1 MSSPPSSNNSV
12 SSFAQAG
19 SDHQPDPLPVAN
31 VTPPGKEVPA
41 DGQNNN
47 TNTTC
52 YASTYHSPTNTPEK
66 QPLETEEDIQ
76 MATSRLP
83 PRRRRKP
90 VHSFSAGNSTYT
102 LEEERLIQQ
111 AIENSKMTQLTHG
124 GRDLHI
130 PLGPTFYPTVEEFEG
145 NPLTYISKIKPIAEK
160 YGVCKIV
167 PPAGWNPP
175 FSIDMEKNDQKFS
188 TKEQLLHRIQ
198 EGISFGDGE
207 EYCIKEYIEMAM
219 HHTRSWIEEHV
230 KDEKTGEPLQTVTP
244 EFLERCYW
252 DLVEISHEKYTVE
265 YGNDVDSDA
274 FGSGFPLSDRGRS
287 LTKNPVRASAQVP
300 AAAPEPE
307 IITIDSD
314 EDEEGIKVTHPS
326 GSNASGPSFEDLPE
340 PKFGTEEFYKE
351 SYWNLNNIP
360 NAPES
365 ILQHI
370 KVGINGINVP
380 WMYFGNLFSSFCWHN
395 EDNYLYSIN
404 YHHWGAPKMWYGVP
418 GTKKDASGLEQVF
431 KSQLSLKMRD
441 VPDLLHHITTMFS
454 PRLLQTADVPV
465 YKLVQH
471 PGEFVVTFPRA
482 FHGGFSLGPNAG
494 EAVNFA
500 SPDWIAHGADA
511 NERYRSFARPA
522 VFSHDR
528 LTFTMA
534 NNLKGQNTYHS
545 CKLLLAE
552 LKRVINEEISSR
564 KKLLDSGV
572 RDISKY
578 IDLPQNRLDQL
589 DEESAD
595 YDDKRLCHSCKHI
608 CFFSCIACECSKSKV
623 SCLRHSHY
631 MCRCPIEKKYMMIW
645 SDEKEMND
653 VYEEVR
659 QCAERL
665 KLKEKILD
673 ESNPS
678 PEDEVNNAAVSDDEN
693 ENTIAPGAMEDE
705 QRHSNYVIDLSKTSR
720 LSILPK
726 KGDLLLD
733 FISGT
738 EDRKRPAKYPVN
750 ETQPGKRFKSNGS
763 GGKDDETK
771 ADITEGS
778 KNDSS
783 E

>member
-1 MSSPPSSNNSV
+1 
-12 SSFAQAG
+12 
-19 SDHQPDPLPVAN
+19 
-31 VTPPGKEVPA
+31 
-41 DGQNNN
+41 
-47 TNTTC
+47 
-52 YASTYHSPTNTPEK
+52 
-66 QPLETEEDIQ
+66 
-76 MATSRLP
+76 
-83 PRRRRKP
+83 
-90 VHSFSAGNSTYT
+90 
-102 LEEERLIQQ
+102 
-111 AIENSKMTQLTHG
+111 
-124 GRDLHI
+124 
-130 PLGPTFYPTVEEFEG
+130 
-145 NPLTYISKIKPIAEK
+145 
-160 YGVCKIV
+160 
-167 PPAGWNPP
+167 
-175 FSIDMEKNDQKFS
+175 
-188 TKEQLLHRIQ
+188 
-198 EGISFGDGE
+198 
-207 EYCIKEYIEMAM
+207 MAM
-219 HHTRSWIEEHV
+219 DHTRSWIEEHV
-230 KDEKTGEPLQTVTP
+230 KDDETGESLQAVTP

-265 YGNDVDSDA
+265 YGNDIDSDT
-274 FGSGFPLSDRGRS
+274 FGSGFPLSERGRS
-287 LTKNPVRASAQVP
+287 LVKKPVSTPGVP
-300 AAAPEPE
+300 AGTEV
-307 IITIDSD
+307 INLDSD
-314 EDEEGIKVTHPS
+314 DEDDNKDDG
-326 GSNASGPSFEDLPE
+326 PE

-404 YHHWGAPKMWYGVP
+404 YHHWGAPKLWYGVP
-418 GTKKDASGLEQVF
+418 GTKKDASGLEKVF

-454 PRLLQTADVPV
+454 PRLLQSADVPV
-465 YKLVQH
+465 YKLIQH

-534 NNLKGQNTYHS
+534 NNLKDLNSYHA

-552 LKRVINEEISSR
+552 LKRVINEETSSR

-578 IDLPQNRLDQL
+578 APLPQNRLDQL

-595 YDDKRLCHSCKHI
+595 YDDMRLCHSCKHV

-653 VYEEVR
+653 VYDEV
-659 QCAERL
+659 QKCAERL
-665 KLKEKILD
+665 KNKLD
-673 ESNPS
+673 KSDPQSEQGDVLS
-678 PEDEVNNAAVSDDEN
+678 EDIDEN
-693 ENTIAPGAMEDE
+693 NDEDPVAPGAAEDE
-705 QRHSNYVIDLSKTSR
+705 RRHSDYRIDLSKTSR
-720 LSILPK
+720 LSVLPK
-726 KGDLLLD
+726 EGDLLLD
-733 FISGT
+733 FLLHSVS
-738 EDRKRPAKYPVN
+738 EDRKRPAMSDFAAPQSIKKFKESVES
-750 ETQPGKRFKSNGS
+750 ETVRQVSIS
-763 GGKDDETK
+763 DES
-771 ADITEGS
+771 DR
-778 KNDSS
+778 DS
-783 E
+783 EE